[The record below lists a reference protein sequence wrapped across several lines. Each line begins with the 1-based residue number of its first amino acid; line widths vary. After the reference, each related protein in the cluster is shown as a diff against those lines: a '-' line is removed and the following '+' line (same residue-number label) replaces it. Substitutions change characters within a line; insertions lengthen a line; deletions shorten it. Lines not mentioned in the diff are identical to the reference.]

1 MDLQG
6 KVALVTGGAVRVGRA
21 ISLALAGRGAVVAV
35 HYHTSAEPARTLAAE
50 IEAAGGSAVPFQA
63 DVSDARSVDA
73 LMDAV
78 LARFGVLDVLVNNAA
93 IFPRTPFATVTEE
106 DWDRALDTNLKG
118 PFLCARRAGREML
131 RRGSGKIVNI
141 ADVSAFRPW
150 GNYIPYCV
158 SKAGVV
164 ALTQGLARALAPAV
178 QVNAVAPGAILFPDA
193 YTEQQKERVLAQVPA
208 GRAGSPDDVARTV
221 LFLVEGP
228 EYITGAVIPVDGGR
242 SLV

>member
-1 MDLQG
+1 MELQG

-21 ISLALAGRGAVVAV
+21 ISLALAGRGAAVAI
-35 HYHTSAEPARTLAAE
+35 HYHTSAGSARALAAE
-50 IEAAGGSAVPFQA
+50 IEAAGGSAAPFQA
-63 DVSDARSVDA
+63 DVSDAGSVDA
-73 LMDAV
+73 LMDAI
-78 LARFGVLDVLVNNAA
+78 LARFGALDVLVNNAA

-106 DWDRALDTNLKG
+106 EWDRALDTNLKG

-208 GRAGSPDDVARTV
+208 GRAGSPEDVARTV

-228 EYITGAVIPVDGGR
+228 DYITGAVIPVDGGR